1 MSVRDEKLNWKQE
14 ALSASQDIEKA
25 LLPILTKVLENGM
38 TLEDFHYLVCDAAH
52 MLILKRDRYEK
63 SKMKGEFDIWRS

>member
-14 ALSASQDIEKA
+14 ALTASQNIEKA
-25 LLPILTKVLENGM
+25 LLPILANVLEAGM
-38 TLEDFHYLVCDAAH
+38 TLEDFHYLVSGASQ

-63 SKMKGEFDIWRS
+63 SKMKG